1 MIEPDHFDEKRAGG
15 GSGPTICSASLVS
28 WWLANQSRVV
38 VCNESPPALPP
49 YPDSGE
55 PIVTR
60 NDFAF
65 VLSNR
70 SRSARL
76 DDRVSVDA
84 NANLVGRNRLK
95 AQIMWS
101 EICKHLRFGSHGTA
115 WPYADEIVSVDTVE
129 RRSISVD
136 LRLNPFLI

>member
-1 MIEPDHFDEKRAGG
+1 
-15 GSGPTICSASLVS
+15 
-28 WWLANQSRVV
+28 
-38 VCNESPPALPP
+38 LPP
-49 YPDSGE
+49 DPDPGE

-60 NDFAF
+60 NDFAL

-76 DDRVSVDA
+76 NGRVSVNA

-95 AQIMWS
+95 AQIMRS
-101 EICKHLRFGSHGTA
+101 EICKHLWFCSYGTA
-115 WPYADEIVSVDTVE
+115 WSYADEIVSIDTVE
-129 RRSISVD
+129 HRRIGVD

>member
-1 MIEPDHFDEKRAGG
+1 
-15 GSGPTICSASLVS
+15 
-28 WWLANQSRVV
+28 V
-38 VCNESPPALPP
+38 VCNQSPPALPP

-60 NDFAF
+60 NNFAL

-76 DDRVSVDA
+76 NGRVPVNA

-95 AQIMWS
+95 AQIMRR
-101 EICKHLRFGSHGTA
+101 EICKHLRFCSHGTA
-115 WPYADEIVSVDTVE
+115 WSYADEIVSIDTVE
-129 RRSISVD
+129 CRRISVD
-136 LRLNPFLI
+136 LCLNPFLI